1 MKNMTMGKI
10 AAACKGQLYLPGK
23 EQPCSQEEGDF
34 YRNGEEIKSVTID
47 SRKVEQG
54 SLFIA
59 TRGERVDGHSFIPS
73 AISSG
78 AMGICVRKSRKNVRY
93 RISWWRTPLRPCGLL
108 QNITEAS
115 YPLR

>member
-23 EQPCSQEEGDF
+23 EQPCSQEEWDF
-34 YRNGEEIKSVTID
+34 YRNGKEIKSVTID

-78 AMGICVRKSRKNVRY
+78 AMGILCEEKPENVRY

>member
-23 EQPCSQEEGDF
+23 EQPCSQEKGDF

-78 AMGICVRKSRKNVRY
+78 AMGILCEEKPEKCEVPYILVEDSFAA
-93 RISWWRTPLRPCGLL
+93 LRALA
-108 QNITEAS
+108 E
-115 YPLR
+115 YY